1 MFNIPDQPAPAVT
14 TTLRAP
20 QADLNA
26 RRIWRERWKAALP
39 TFAITA
45 LILAA
50 VAIGGLIGAFVFER
64 TAANVPH
71 TLEQAERS
79 RGM

>member
-1 MFNIPDQPAPAVT
+1 MFNIPDQPAPAVST
-14 TTLRAP
+14 ALRAP

-26 RRIWRERWKAALP
+26 RRIWRERRSAALP

-50 VAIGGLIGAFVFER
+50 VATGGLIGAFVLER

-71 TLEQAERS
+71 TLEQAERY